1 MGRWGRWS
9 GSMALPGKSA
19 SRGARDE
26 AALLCC
32 CALSEMPSAYGGAS
46 RHATL
51 EAMSRSALPI
61 VLCMLSSV
69 SNAQQVWDWGFGQS
83 GFALDIATDPNGYSY
98 MVGKAYDS
106 TGFMG
111 FPTVGSGAY
120 LAKVTPTGTVL
131 WCRAFTNVHLE
142 AVELKDDI
150 VFAAGV
156 GYSPLVIGNQTFTL
170 DSTGQGYVVAAFDTA
185 GNELW
190 VNCAEATSGL
200 STGDIDANDNGELFV
215 AASGYG
221 MLIAATDTF
230 DLAQGA
236 TSILVLKY
244 AANGALEWVN
254 SVGCGPGTKA
264 RAYGVSCDPE
274 GNAYV
279 TGFASLGGAVNCD
292 SLRFGALGMPLSA
305 RFFLVQVDAG
315 GTFQW
320 LRYGYNATG
329 TDVECLDNDSL
340 VVTGSFPDSTNAV
353 GPGVLHSDRIDMF
366 MGSFGLDG
374 GVGWAYRSEV
384 ASDSSFCSG
393 VKLAKAGEGTFLL
406 LSNAT
411 NSVDFDGLTMLAD
424 GSGLQLS
431 GFSFGGDRLWTAT
444 MEIHPAVSNTTGI
457 APHGLSSDEEGRGY
471 VCGYFSSPNGPNY
484 FLTWSTDS
492 IQGPTTG
499 ASNFLARTALGPDGS
514 ADELSQL
521 CGVFPN
527 PSEGRFHLRTSVPD
541 LVTVVDMNGIS
552 VTPRLGPG
560 WIELEGL
567 PNGIYVLRLVWPQK
581 SITER
586 LLLLR

>member
-1 MGRWGRWS
+1 
-9 GSMALPGKSA
+9 
-19 SRGARDE
+19 
-26 AALLCC
+26 
-32 CALSEMPSAYGGAS
+32 
-46 RHATL
+46 
-51 EAMSRSALPI
+51 
-61 VLCMLSSV
+61 MLSSAA
-69 SNAQQVWDWGFGQS
+69 NAQQAWDWGFWQY
-83 GFALDIATDPNGYSY
+83 GFALDIATDPSGYSY
-98 MVGKAYDS
+98 MIGKAYDS

-120 LAKVTPTGTVL
+120 LAKVAPNGTVL

-156 GYSPLVIGNQTFTL
+156 GYSPLVIGNQTITL
-170 DSTGQGYVVAAFDTA
+170 DSNGQGYVVAAFDTT

-190 VNCAEATSGL
+190 VNCAETTSGI

-230 DLAQGA
+230 DFGLGA

-244 AANGALEWVN
+244 DENGALEWVN

-264 RAYGVSCDPE
+264 RAYGVSCDHE

-292 SLRFGALGMPLSA
+292 SLRFGALAMPLTA
-305 RFFLVQVDAG
+305 RFFLVQVDAAG
-315 GTFQW
+315 NFGW

-353 GPGVLHSDRIDMF
+353 GSGVLHSDRIDMF
-366 MGSFGLDG
+366 LGSFGLDG
-374 GVGWAYRSEV
+374 GVGWACRSEV
-384 ASDSSFCSG
+384 ASDSSYCSG
-393 VKLAKAGEGTFLL
+393 VKLDMSGEGTFLL

-411 NSVDFDGLTMLAD
+411 NSVDFDGLTMLAH
-424 GSGLQLS
+424 GCGLQLS

-444 MEIHPAVSNTTGI
+444 MEIHPAISNTTGI
-457 APHGLSSDEEGRGY
+457 APHGLSSDGAGRGY

-484 FLTWSTDS
+484 FLAWDTDS
-492 IQGPTTG
+492 IQGPMSG
-499 ASNFLARTALGPDGS
+499 YSNFVARTALGPDGFVNEHP
-514 ADELSQL
+514 ELS
-521 CGVFPN
+521 GVFPN
-527 PSEGRFHLRTSVPD
+527 PSDRRFYFRTPLPDFVTLVDVNGNLVTSTLGDGWID
-541 LVTVVDMNGIS
+541 LV
-552 VTPRLGPG
+552 
-560 WIELEGL
+560 GL
-567 PNGIYVLRLVWPQK
+567 PNGIYGLRLMWSQK
-581 SITER
+581 SITQR